1 MEIRKF
7 RSEYKLELI
16 PASHEG
22 ISLGNLV
29 WDPILGPPDFSRK
42 GMPNTIY
49 TAFLDA
55 ALITKKEWEDFRRES
70 QETPMVNA
78 QFATRNVDVNVEY
91 ISELQHPKIG
101 RISGDFKTE
110 KLSKFTFED
119 LQMREMDDLIRIKID
134 SFLEQMKA
142 SRWKEYDGSIRRV
155 FMITELYYGTIRM
168 VIEKQFSTELEAI
181 LDKAGLQASG
191 KSEGSHVV
199 EYEFSHDNVPFAM
212 RIERV
217 RSFNG

>member
-16 PASHEG
+16 PASHAG
-22 ISLGNLV
+22 IFLGDLV

-55 ALITKKEWEDFRRES
+55 GLLGDTDWKEFRKEH
-70 QETPMVNA
+70 QDTPLVDA
-78 QFATRNVDVNVEY
+78 HFVTRHVDVNAEF
-91 ISELQHPKIG
+91 ISELKHPKIG
-101 RISGDFKTE
+101 KISEEFKTE
-110 KLSKFTFED
+110 KLRKFTFRN
-119 LQMREMDDLIRIKID
+119 LQMREMDDLMRIKID
-134 SFLEQMKA
+134 RFLEQMKA
-142 SRWKEYDGSIRRV
+142 SRWSDYDGSIRRV
-155 FMITELYYGTIRM
+155 YLITELYYGTLRM
-168 VIEKQFSTELEAI
+168 LIEKQFSTELEASMQ
-181 LDKAGLQASG
+181 KADLQATG
-191 KSEGSHVV
+191 KSEGSHAV

-217 RSFNG
+217 RNFNG